1 MQYCKVRVTFV
12 ASNFTIMK
20 DYRKHLTLLPHRWQ
34 VIGLVVCAVIF
45 ACEIALYTVLKQDVG
60 EDWLQIIEEILT
72 VLYCPFLLVAC
83 LSQEGTEDEYVRAV
97 RYRALTITAM
107 ILILSSG
114 MAEFI
119 GWRFQK
125 FTILRTVPL
134 MKGEADGFMLWN
146 YPVLEHLLGI
156 FGYFRF
162 AANLELLYIVLLKVL
177 KRVGVGTVYSSLLL
191 PNRYRKTGWWLLG
204 VTLVLVPV
212 TILINKYVNVLCWY
226 GKMLWLVK
234 LYLWVCLLLPL
245 AAYTGV
251 FMVCL
256 SKEKQEDEFIRHIR
270 VRLLVIFVIAYA
282 LLSCLEN
289 LNVAGRY
296 LYRVLAQ
303 PTFEDNHGYYLYSI
317 ISRHLLL
324 WLTWIPGLSVLYAL
338 VLRIVLYKN
347 MKESSI
353 E

>member
-1 MQYCKVRVTFV
+1 MDICKVCITFV

-45 ACEIALYTVLKQDVG
+45 ACEIALYTVLKQYVG

-245 AAYTGV
+245 VAYTGV

-256 SKEKQEDEFIRHIR
+256 SREKQEDEFIRHIR

-289 LNVAGRY
+289 LNVAGKY
-296 LYRVLAQ
+296 LYRVLAE
-303 PTFEDNHGYYLYSI
+303 PTFEENHGYYLYSA

-324 WLTWIPGLSVLYAL
+324 WLRWIPGLSVLYAL